1 MTETSQ
7 SAGDPAATEVRMPG
21 PILVIDDDE
30 AVGIVLGK
38 ALSRLGYTADI
49 ADNGSRGVDLY
60 QKDPSRYS
68 LVLLDFKLPGMDS
81 RTVFG
86 EIRALRSDIP
96 VVLMSGYNRD
106 EALEKSQ
113 GLALSGFLKK
123 PFTMDALAAALSLAN
138 G

>member
-1 MTETSQ
+1 MIETTQ
-7 SAGDPAATEVRMPG
+7 SAEAPAAADVRMPG

-30 AVGIVLGK
+30 AVGIVLGR
-38 ALSRLGYTADI
+38 ALAKLGYTADI
-49 ADNGSRGVDLY
+49 AVDGARGVELY
-60 QKDPSRYS
+60 RRDPARYS

-86 EIRALRSDIP
+86 EIRSLRGDIP

-113 GLALSGFLKK
+113 GLHLSGFLKK